1 MRYTR
6 TARWLHWITVA
17 AVLSLAVLGL
27 WIGRFEPADE
37 AFKLRLYNI
46 HESLGLT
53 LLLLTLAR
61 LAWRRRHPPPPVH
74 PPLPPV
80 LHGVA
85 FANHAALYALL
96 IAQPVVGFLA
106 TNAWGFPLVAWGV
119 IPVPSP
125 IGRSEAWA
133 PVLSA
138 WHEMLALALVLL
150 VALHASAALWHHFG
164 RRDDTLRRML

>member
-17 AVLSLAVLGL
+17 AILVLAVLGI
-27 WIGRFEPADE
+27 WIGMFEPQPE

-46 HESLGLT
+46 HESLGIT
-53 LLLLTLAR
+53 LLLLTLFR
-61 LAWRRRHPPPPVH
+61 LFWRWRHPPPPIE
-74 PPLPPV
+74 PPLPP
-80 LHGVA
+80 LLQRAA
-85 FANHAALYALL
+85 FASHAALYALL

-106 TNAWGFPLVAWGV
+106 TNAWGFPLTAWGV

-133 PVLSA
+133 PALSNLHA
-138 WHEMLALALVLL
+138 TFALLLGLL
-150 VALHASAALWHHFG
+150 VAVHAAAALWHHFG
-164 RRDDTLRRML
+164 RRDTTLRRML